1 MKRMLILLMCSLSFL
16 CFAEEGLEESKIRKF
31 DEYLNEITKAY
42 HIPGMA
48 FILVSPEK
56 TQMVRTYGQCYNPEQ
71 QMFLGSMSKSFTALS
86 IMQLVEK
93 NLINLDEDIS
103 FYLPDYK
110 FEKKITVRA
119 LLNQTSGFDTH
130 AKLHNVKITKSYG
143 KYEYANVNYDLLGK
157 IIEKVSGLCY
167 EDYVQK
173 NIFVP
178 LDMKDSSAD
187 SWKVK
192 DSSKLLD
199 GNRNYFGF
207 FKQGEADYPVEKSWF
222 HEPAVYIASTPNDY
236 ANYLKMYLNGGITEN
251 GKQIIS
257 EQSIN
262 RMWYENVSYGLDEY
276 DGYYGMGWNYMKWH
290 GQEMVFHGGRVENG
304 ITYMFILPKEKLG
317 VCFMLNASDEFVM
330 NSLMDNAIW
339 DSLAIIRGEETCKI
353 NHNSYVLLHVLL
365 DFIFVFILSVSVFI
379 LFRAVKSKSRG
390 TEKRVLK
397 IICRI
402 TGYIIWPL
410 LLLCFIPLFFKT
422 PLWVVRLFVPDLFM
436 VVVSG
441 AVISFAAG
449 IINGIRFIKNN
460 HY

>member
-1 MKRMLILLMCSLSFL
+1 MKRIIFLLLCSLNFL
-16 CFAEEGLEESKIRKF
+16 CFAEGFEEAKIRKF

-48 FILVSPEK
+48 FVLVSPED
-56 TQMVRTYGQCYNPEQ
+56 TLMERTYGQCKNPDQ
-71 QMFLGSMSKSFTALS
+71 QMYLGSMSKSFTALS

-110 FEKKITVRA
+110 FEKKVTVRA

-130 AKLHNVKITKSYG
+130 AKLHNVKITSTYG

-157 IIEKVSGLCY
+157 IIEAVSGLSY

-173 NIFVP
+173 NIFEP
-178 LDMKDSSAD
+178 LQMQDSSANA
-187 SWKVK
+187 WKVK
-192 DSSKLLD
+192 ESQKLLN

-222 HEPAVYIASTPNDY
+222 HEPAGYIASTPNDY
-236 ANYLKMYLNGGITEN
+236 AKYLKMYLNGGVTED
-251 GKQIIS
+251 GKQIIG

-262 RMWYENVSYGLDEY
+262 RMWYENVSCGIDEY
-276 DGYYGMGWNYMKWH
+276 DVYYGMGWNYMKWH
-290 GQEMVFHGGRVENG
+290 GQEMIFHGGRVENG
-304 ITYMFILPKEKLG
+304 ITYMFILPEEKLG

-339 DSLAIIRGEETCKI
+339 DSLAIIRGDETGKV
-353 NHNSYVLLHVLL
+353 NHNSYVLLHVLI
-365 DFIFVFILSVSVFI
+365 DFLFVFILAFSIFI
-379 LFRAVKSKSRG
+379 LFRAVKSKSES

-402 TGYIIWPL
+402 TGYLIWPL
-410 LLLCFIPLFFKT
+410 FLLSFSALLFET
-422 PLWVVRLFVPDLFM
+422 PLWVVKLFVPDLFM
-436 VVVSG
+436 VIVAG

-449 IINGIRFIKNN
+449 IIKGIRFLKSKKKF
-460 HY
+460 